1 MKNIVKI
8 ITVLFIMS
16 TIQLS
21 AYTNKTNT
29 TQQNNKIKPYSAP
42 SAAKSFPLRQ
52 GFGGQVGG
60 HGKAMK
66 GKPYSAKATKGK
78 PEYYKPGH
86 SDGLQNYPGKTIDA
100 GMNTKMLPTN
110 SASYMGNDVSF

>member
-1 MKNIVKI
+1 MKIIVKI

-60 HGKAMK
+60 RG
-66 GKPYSAKATKGK
+66 KATKSK